1 MSRKTRKSK
10 IGARI
15 NTKAANFSG
24 SGEVDHCENCIMQR
38 LHTGRGGG
46 ESKEMKNISKVVF
59 ALSAITG
66 LIAR

>member
-38 LHTGRGGG
+38 LHTRRGGG
-46 ESKEMKNISKVVF
+46 ESNQDKNISTIVF
-59 ALSAITG
+59 ALAAITV